1 MVRSRQEKAQ
11 TTGMVAIHPY
21 SRIAGLITSTPITR
35 IKSNH
40 NQIKQEHHHLTAE
53 QIDVDDRDCERQWGW
68 INQWTAGG
76 GF

>member
-35 IKSNH
+35 IKATIIKSNQTGASSS
-40 NQIKQEHHHLTAE
+40 NSRA
-53 QIDVDDRDCERQWGW
+53 
-68 INQWTAGG
+68 N
-76 GF
+76 